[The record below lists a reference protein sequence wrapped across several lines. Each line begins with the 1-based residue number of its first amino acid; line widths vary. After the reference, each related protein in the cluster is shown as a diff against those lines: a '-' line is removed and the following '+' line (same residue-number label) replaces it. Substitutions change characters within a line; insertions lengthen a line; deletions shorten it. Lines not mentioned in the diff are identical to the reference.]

1 MVPFCQLALWGV
13 AGGWWVFGAVGRAD
27 YPEFSAVPD
36 NPDNLVSPVF
46 PVFFRSFRIIRF
58 SPDILEFP
66 AVPGSSPRGE
76 VGKGLEVGRGL

>member
-1 MVPFCQLALWGV
+1 MVPFCQLALCGV

-46 PVFFRSFRIIRF
+46 PVFPVFPDYPVF
-58 SPDILEFP
+58 SGYSGISG
-66 AVPGSSPRGE
+66 GS
-76 VGKGLEVGRGL
+76 GLLPQGGGWEGA